1 MRTFDLLE
9 GKVNFRL
16 ISAFNPA
23 SPAWL
28 RPFLLTADGALNA
41 PVFLMGTNSITNS
54 LKYRKWWGNPE
65 LVELFTDYMK
75 KGGIIVA
82 VNTGETTSDWFGTL
96 LGDSSYFVVPLDA
109 TPIVAVDDDAAKA
122 LALLGLD
129 GQDVKAHGAYIYN
142 NMIVL
147 ARPASEKAAGSIVVR
162 EVGDGFFMAVLAD
175 LSYEQMAALAQKLV
189 EAKNRAAL
197 KALIDSRK
205 PESVSGAFGDFAKDN
220 AYSDDFSS
228 YDEGSAGLPVWLP
241 LSGKWK
247 VEQGEY
253 HQLVPNGYDFISTA
267 NARIAGD
274 YEVEARMRLI
284 EGIQEGGFVFN
295 LPSRFSKGSSQ
306 MVRFCGHEALWC
318 GPFDA
323 GGGFSLEQSIGTGLT
338 ERDAGWHTLKIVVH
352 NSAGTYD
359 LLVDGKQVAKELK
372 LTNVAESGGY
382 IGLVA
387 CRGQVAFDDLK
398 ITPLKQ

>member
-1 MRTFDLLE
+1 
-9 GKVNFRL
+9 
-16 ISAFNPA
+16 
-23 SPAWL
+23 
-28 RPFLLTADGALNA
+28 
-41 PVFLMGTNSITNS
+41 MGTNSITNS
-54 LKYRKWWGNPE
+54 LKYRKWWGSHE

-75 KGGIIVA
+75 KGGIIAA
-82 VNTGETTSDWFGTL
+82 VNTGETTSQWFGTL

-109 TPIVAVDDDAAKA
+109 TPVIAADDDAAKA
-122 LALLGLD
+122 LGLLGLD
-129 GQDVKAHGAYIYN
+129 GHDLKARGAYIYN

-147 ARPASEKAAGSIVVR
+147 SRPASEKAAGSIVVR

-189 EAKNRAAL
+189 AAKDRAEL
-197 KALIDSRK
+197 KALIGSRT
-205 PESVSGAFGDFAKDN
+205 PESVPGAFGDFAKDN
-220 AYSDDFSS
+220 GYSDDFSS
-228 YDEGSAGLPVWLP
+228 YDEGSTGLPVWLP
-241 LSGKWK
+241 LTGKWK

-267 NARIAGD
+267 NARISGD

-306 MVRFCGHEALWC
+306 MVRFCGHETLWC

-323 GGGFSLEQSIGTGLT
+323 GGGFSLEHSVGTGLT
-338 ERDAGWHTLKIVVH
+338 ERDAGWHTLKVIVH

-359 LLVDGKQVAKELK
+359 LLVDGKQVAKDLK
-372 LTNVAESGGY
+372 LTNVAEGGGY
-382 IGLVA
+382 VGFVA